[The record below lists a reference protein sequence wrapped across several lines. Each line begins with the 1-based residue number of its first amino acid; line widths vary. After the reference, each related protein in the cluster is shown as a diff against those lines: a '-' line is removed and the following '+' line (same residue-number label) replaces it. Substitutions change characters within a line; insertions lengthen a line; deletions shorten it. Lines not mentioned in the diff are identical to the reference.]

1 MIHVD
6 QTTASALF
14 NRFSIDNYEL
24 FLRFKQ
30 LPEKQVEYD
39 PDSDAYKL
47 ITAARFAQQL
57 DGSLAVPQSANINLS
72 PWLFD
77 YQTFIVNQALKA
89 KRYAIWA
96 DCGLGKTPMGIEF
109 LRSIAQGGGKAL
121 ESCPPRVIR
130 EWKKQAKKLYGSSVE
145 LRHLKTRE
153 ALVKWLKQKPEGEI
167 GLCSHWA
174 FEPGQIAELRNCDGF
189 GIDESSFLKSGGG
202 VIKWNVIH
210 SAKGIEYKLSKTA
223 TPAPNDTMEFAS
235 QASFLEKLR
244 TEGEILWTFFQKVG
258 DTGEW
263 ELRPHAREAFFRFMA
278 SWSIYL
284 RDPSR
289 FGFKDN
295 LKEIPEPEYFEH
307 EVPATAEQI
316 AYAESITGGLINLFD
331 APAIG
336 VAQRTKL
343 SQAAKGFTYKEG
355 RSTPFVSLKPEFTA
369 DLARQELS
377 AGLPTVVWCVFDAE
391 EEILQRLIPGSVVLA
406 REPDQDK
413 ALDAFEAGDLGCMLM
428 KASSFGFGGD
438 MPFIKS
444 MIFSGWTDSYEQF
457 YQAVRRGKRYGQ
469 TDRLRIHVPIV
480 RELEGMTWDNVKR
493 KADNFERDAS
503 EQEKWY
509 LAALR
514 EAA

>member
-1 MIHVD
+1 LIHVD

-14 NRFSIDNYEL
+14 NRFSIDNYKL
-24 FLRFKQ
+24 FLRFKK
-30 LPEKQVEYD
+30 LPEKQVVYD
-39 PDSDAYKL
+39 HVSDSYTL
-47 ITAARFAQQL
+47 STAARFASQL
-57 DGSLAVPQSANINLS
+57 DGSLVVPTRSMADLSA
-72 PWLFD
+72 WLFD
-77 YQTFIVNQALKA
+77 YQTFIVNEALRA

-96 DCGLGKTPMGIEF
+96 DCGLGKTPMGMEF
-109 LRSIAQGGGKAL
+109 LRVIAHGGGKAL
-121 ESCPPRVIR
+121 ESCPPRVVR
-130 EWKKQAKKLYGSSVE
+130 EWKKQAKKFYGSSLE

-153 ALVKWLKQKPEGEI
+153 QLVRWLKEKPEGEI
-167 GLCSHWA
+167 GLCSHFA
-174 FEPGQIAELRNCDGF
+174 FEAGQIPELRNLDGL

-202 VIKWNVIH
+202 VIKWNMIH

-284 RDPSR
+284 RDPAR

-295 LKEIPEPEYFEH
+295 LKEIPEPQYFEH
-307 EVPATAEQI
+307 DLPATPEQL
-316 AYAESITGGLINLFD
+316 AFAESVTGGLINLFD
-331 APAIG
+331 APAVG

-343 SQAAKGFTYKEG
+343 SQAGKGFIYGKG
-355 RSTPFVSLKPEFTA
+355 SIPSLKPEFTA
-369 DLARQELS
+369 DLARSEVS
-377 AGLPTVVWCVFDAE
+377 AGRPTVVWCVFDAE
-391 EEILQRLIPGSVVLA
+391 EEALHELIPGSVILA

-413 ALDAFEAGDLGCMLM
+413 ALDAFEAGDIGCMLM

-457 YQAVRRGKRYGQ
+457 YQAVRRGYRYGQ
-469 TDRLRIHVPIV
+469 VDPLRIHIPIV

-493 KADNFERDAS
+493 KADNFERDAT

-509 LAALR
+509 LEALK